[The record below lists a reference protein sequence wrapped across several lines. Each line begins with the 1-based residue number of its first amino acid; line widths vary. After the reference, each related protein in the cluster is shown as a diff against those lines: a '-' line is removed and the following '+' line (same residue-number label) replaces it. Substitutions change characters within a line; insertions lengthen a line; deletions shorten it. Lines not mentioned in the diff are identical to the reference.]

1 MLFRSPPPV
10 DPGLAP
16 KPQAPPIPLKYYGFS
31 QKEFEQRSRNGGARR
46 GLFLRGGEEIFVAS
60 VGDLIDRRYKVIRI
74 EAEKATLEDTQFEKE
89 QAIPIERSPDSP
101 Q

>member
-1 MLFRSPPPV
+1 MTVQVQVVRCSV
-10 DPGLAP
+10 
-16 KPQAPPIPLKYYGFS
+16 
-31 QKEFEQRSRNGGARR
+31 
-46 GLFLRGGEEIFVAS
+46 VAS